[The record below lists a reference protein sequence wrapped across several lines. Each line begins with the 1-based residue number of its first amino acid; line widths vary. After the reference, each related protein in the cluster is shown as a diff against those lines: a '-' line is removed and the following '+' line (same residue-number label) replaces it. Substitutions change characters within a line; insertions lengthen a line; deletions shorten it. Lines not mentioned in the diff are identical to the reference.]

1 MGSGTAFTRDGIYAE
16 NSEYLE
22 IRDNY
27 CSWLSC
33 GIDLYRSDYAYVHGN
48 ISDHNSD
55 GIAVSFSN
63 YTNISRNEI
72 KSSKEDGINMQNSNI
87 GRMDNNTIGDSHN
100 SNIFVAYG
108 KGHLWENNALTNA
121 STGITL
127 DYVSS
132 GIFESVRGGIVKFN
146 NMQRNECEFVQL
158 VTIKNNDVHGNEK
171 GISLWNSSVVVIKE
185 QNSSYNDIVFTLENQ
200 V

>member
-1 MGSGTAFTRDGIYAE
+1 
-16 NSEYLE
+16 
-22 IRDNY
+22 
-27 CSWLSC
+27 
-33 GIDLYRSDYAYVHGN
+33 
-48 ISDHNSD
+48 
-55 GIAVSFSN
+55 
-63 YTNISRNEI
+63 
-72 KSSKEDGINMQNSNI
+72 
-87 GRMDNNTIGDSHN
+87 MDNNTIGDSHN

-185 QNSSYNDIVFTLENQ
+185 QNSSYNDIGFYLGKSGVNRENMRAFNNTKSGFDSKTIAPIRI
-200 V
+200 